1 MAFNIKNPET
11 LDLLLSRRSAKSK
24 RMHGPGPSR
33 NEMDKILTAAMRV
46 PDHGKLAPW
55 KLHVFETKESQGKL
69 GQVFGDAYVKENPNQ
84 QNDGHRVLKEFASQA
99 PVLVV
104 VTSHVN
110 REHKV
115 PNWEQILSSG
125 AVGQNLL
132 IATHALGYVGQ
143 WLTGWA
149 AFSPTIKAY
158 FNVADEDGIVG
169 FFFLGSCDTPL
180 KERPRPNFDNV
191 VKRYS

>member
-24 RMHGPGPSR
+24 RMHGPGPTP
-33 NEMDKILTAAMRV
+33 EELDKILSAAMRV

-55 KLHVFETKESQGKL
+55 RFHVFETKESQEKL
-69 GQVFGDAYVKENPNQ
+69 GKVFGAAYEAEETNPQDVGKDALIGFP
-84 QNDGHRVLKEFASQA
+84 AQA

-110 REHKV
+110 RDHKV
-115 PNWEQILSSG
+115 PAWEQVLSSG

-132 IATHALGYVGQ
+132 IATHAMGYLGQ

-149 AFSPTIKAY
+149 AFSPTVKAH
-158 FNVADEDGIVG
+158 FSVEEKDGIVG
-169 FFFLGSCDTPL
+169 FFFLGSCDREL
-180 KERPRPNFDNV
+180 KERPRPDFDDV
-191 VKRYS
+191 VKRY